1 MNKSELGKLGVFAMA
16 NALTTAEAVQLAQ
29 KIERWG
35 YGCWWLPDISGRD
48 QFVVLGAMF
57 QATTE
62 LKLATGITVIYTR
75 DPGAMH
81 EAYYTLNEISGGRFI
96 LGLGA
101 SHREVVE
108 NILKQ
113 EYQKPLAAMRSY
125 LSAMKSAPAQL
136 LYFGE
141 LDRPPLPKDGMIIL
155 AALQE
160 RMIQLGGEQADGVH
174 PYLVSPE
181 HTARAREI
189 LGPEPLLAPE
199 QHVVM
204 IKDPSAARRVARQYA
219 DANLSLQNY
228 RNYLRQ
234 YGYTDADFEHGGSD
248 RLIDDLVAWGDDTA
262 IMKRVEAHWKNGA
275 DHVAVMPLDPD
286 FNPARAPHI
295 ATLEALAPA

>member
-16 NALTTAEAVQLAQ
+16 NALTTAEAVELAQ
-29 KIERWG
+29 KIESWG
-35 YGCWWLPDISGRD
+35 YGCWWVPDISGRD

-75 DPGAMH
+75 EPGAMH

-101 SHREVVE
+101 SHKEVVE
-108 NILKQ
+108 YILKK
-113 EYQKPLAAMRSY
+113 EYQKPLSAMRSY
-125 LSAMKSAPAQL
+125 LAEFKSTPAQL
-136 LYFGE
+136 LYLGE
-141 LDRPPLPKDGMIIL
+141 LDRAPLEKDGMVIL
-155 AALQE
+155 AALQDK
-160 RMIQLGGEQADGVH
+160 MIQLGGEEADGVH
-174 PYLVSPE
+174 PYLVSPD

-199 QHVVM
+199 LHVVM
-204 IKDPSAARRVARQYA
+204 IKDPSEARRVARQYA

-228 RNYLRQ
+228 RSYLKK
-234 YGYTDADFEHGGSD
+234 YGYTDEDFEQGGSD
-248 RLIDDLVAWGDDTA
+248 RLIDDIVAWGDETA

-275 DHVAVMPLDPD
+275 DHVAIMPLDPEFD
-286 FNPARAPHI
+286 PVRTPHI
-295 ATLEALAPA
+295 PTLEALAPA